1 MACPLCD
8 KKEGNELEL
17 QGEVIEIIY
26 KNDINSYCIAVL
38 KLDKES
44 RAIATELN
52 DETTIVG
59 YLPFVNIGDTLKV
72 VGKVVEHQ
80 EYGKQFKVDTF
91 EKSMPQTTKAL
102 ERYLAN
108 CGIKGIGPA
117 TAKHIV
123 EMFGE
128 DTINVFKFEPTKLA
142 QVKGITKDK
151 AIEIAN
157 TFIENWEVWQLV
169 GFLDKFGIGPQSA
182 EKIYKA
188 LGANAIEEINSNPY
202 ILIDLVNKVNF
213 EQIDKMALGLG
224 IEYNNEKR
232 IRSGIKHALIL
243 MTFNGHCCTRY
254 ESLIDYV
261 QKLLGVSENEVE
273 DCLINMKAKEDIVLE
288 ERDGEEWV
296 YLYPYYRAEEEVARR
311 LIDLDR
317 YKNVKKIDKFDKE
330 LEMFEKKSNI
340 DLSEKQKEAI
350 KAINDNNVCVIT
362 GGPGTGKT
370 TIIKT
375 IIDIF
380 KYNEMKPVL
389 CAPTG
394 RAAKKM
400 TEATGEEAKTL
411 HRLLEIGKLSDE
423 NPSMYKEVSVA
434 PIDGDIVIV
443 DEMSMVDLFLMNYLC
458 KALYKG
464 TKLVLV
470 GDIDQL
476 PSVGPGNVLKD
487 IIESEEITTIT
498 LNKIFRQAARSKI
511 IVNAHR
517 VNEGIGFITKQE
529 IEDGAN
535 ADEYIDGA
543 ETQEVN
549 GKSNSEKEDKDTN
562 TDRQVKA
569 SNIADRNNSFLD
581 DFFFVNE
588 RNKEKIL
595 YNIITLSGERLKN
608 YGDYD
613 FFKNIQVITPTK
625 KGELGTKELN
635 KILQQTINPSM
646 ETKKERKFGD
656 SIFREG
662 DRIMQI
668 KNNYDIYWEKKEPRF
683 EYGSG
688 VFNGEFGTICNI
700 DEESKQ
706 VKIKFDD
713 DKEVWYQFSEL
724 DQIEHAY
731 AITVHKA
738 QGSEFDVVLMPIS
751 QTAPMLLTRNLLYTG
766 MTRARKLLIIIG
778 NKNIIDF
785 MINNADNKK
794 RNTGLAFK
802 LRMRN

>member
-1 MACPLCD
+1 M
-8 KKEGNELEL
+8 EL

-26 KNDINSYCIAVL
+26 KNELNSYCIAVL
-38 KLDKES
+38 KLDKSEIKKQL
-44 RAIATELN
+44 ANIEDEALEMAYKELD

-72 VGKVVEHQ
+72 IGKIVEHQ
-80 EYGKQFKVDTF
+80 EYGKQVKVDTF
-91 EKSMPQTTKAL
+91 EKKMPQTTKAL

-123 EMFGE
+123 DTFGE
-128 DTINVFKFEPTKLA
+128 DTINIFKFEPTKLA
-142 QVKGITKDK
+142 QIKGITKDK
-151 AIEIAN
+151 AVEIAT

-188 LGANAIEEINSNPY
+188 LGINAMEEIEANPY
-202 ILIDLVNKVNF
+202 LLIDLVNKVNF
-213 EQIDKMALGLG
+213 EQIDKMALGIG

-232 IRSGIKHALIL
+232 IRSGIKHALL
-243 MTFNGHCCTRY
+243 LATYNGHCCTKY
-254 ESLIDYV
+254 EGLIEFV
-261 QKLLGVSENEVE
+261 EKLLNVNENEIE
-273 DCLINMKAKEDIVLE
+273 DTLINMKAKEEIVFE
-288 ERDGEEWV
+288 ERDEEEWV
-296 YLYPYYRAEEEVARR
+296 YLYEYYKAEEDVAKR
-311 LIDLDR
+311 LIDLDSYR
-317 YKNVKKIDKFDKE
+317 NIKKIDRFEKE
-330 LEMFEKKSNI
+330 LAKFEKISSI
-340 DLSEKQKEAI
+340 ELSEKQIEAI
-350 KAINDNNVCVIT
+350 KAINENNVCVIT

-375 IIDIF
+375 IIEIF
-380 KYNEMKPVL
+380 KSNEMKPVL

-400 TEATGEEAKTL
+400 TETTGEEAKTL
-411 HRLLEIGKLSDE
+411 HRLLEIGKLSEDGQKI
-423 NPSMYKEVSVA
+423 NTNISVA

-476 PSVGPGNVLKD
+476 PSVGSGNVLKD
-487 IIESEEITTIT
+487 IIESGRITTIT

-517 VNEGIGFITKQE
+517 VNEGMGFITKEE
-529 IEDGAN
+529 ISDSSLN
-535 ADEYIDGA
+535 
-543 ETQEVN
+543 
-549 GKSNSEKEDKDTN
+549 
-562 TDRQVKA
+562 
-569 SNIADRNNSFLD
+569 
-581 DFFFVNE
+581 DFFFVDE
-588 RNKEKIL
+588 KNKDKIL
-595 YNIITLSGERLKN
+595 YNVITLSGERLKN

-635 KILQQTINPSM
+635 KLLQQTVNPPAES
-646 ETKKERKFGD
+646 KKERKFGD

-668 KNNYDIYWEKKEPRF
+668 KNNYDIYWEKKEPHF
-683 EYGSG
+683 ESGSG
-688 VFNGEFGTICNI
+688 VFNGEFGTIQII
-700 DEESKQ
+700 DEFNKQ
-706 VKIKFDD
+706 IKIKYDD
-713 DKEVWYQFSEL
+713 EKEAWYQFSEL
-724 DQIEHAY
+724 EQIEHAY

-738 QGSEFDVVLMPIS
+738 Q
-751 QTAPMLLTRNLLYTG
+751 
-766 MTRARKLLIIIG
+766 RK
-778 NKNIIDF
+778 
-785 MINNADNKK
+785 
-794 RNTGLAFK
+794 
-802 LRMRN
+802 

>member
-1 MACPLCD
+1 M
-8 KKEGNELEL
+8 EL

-26 KNDINSYCIAVL
+26 KNDLNSYCIAVL
-38 KLDKES
+38 KLDKDAMKASEKQREQRKLEQS
-44 RAIATELN
+44 MSNQLGLFSSDDLTAEEIDSLE

-59 YLPFVNIGDTLKV
+59 YLPFVNIGDTLNV
-72 VGKVVEHQ
+72 VGRFVEHQ
-80 EYGKQFKVDTF
+80 EYGRQFKVDTF
-91 EKSMPQTTKAL
+91 EKKMPQTTKAL

-123 EMFGE
+123 DMFGE
-128 DTINVFKFEPTKLA
+128 DTLNVFKFEPTKLA
-142 QVKGITKDK
+142 QVKGITKEK

-157 TFIENWEVWQLV
+157 TFIEHWEVWQLV

-182 EKIYKA
+182 EKIYKE
-188 LGANAIEEINSNPY
+188 LGANAMEEIEANPY
-202 ILIDLVNKVNF
+202 LLIDLVSKANF
-213 EQIDKMALGLG
+213 EQIDKMALDMGMD
-224 IEYNNEKR
+224 YNNEKR
-232 IRSGIKHALIL
+232 IRSGIKHALIR
-243 MTFNGHCCTRY
+243 MTLNGHCCTRY
-254 ESLIDYV
+254 EGLIEFV
-261 QKLLGVSENEVE
+261 KKLLNVGENEIE
-273 DCLINMKAKEDIVLE
+273 ETLINMKAKGDIVLE
-288 ERDGEEWV
+288 DRDETEWV
-296 YLYPYYRAEEEVARR
+296 YLYQYYDAEENVARR
-311 LIDLDR
+311 LIDLDN
-317 YKNVKKIDKFDKE
+317 YKNVKKIDRFEKE
-330 LEMFEKKSNI
+330 LALFEKKSNI

-350 KAINDNNVCVIT
+350 EAINEHNVCVIT

-380 KYNEMKPVL
+380 KHNEMKPVL

-400 TEATGEEAKTL
+400 SETTGEEAKTL
-411 HRLLEIGKLSDE
+411 HRLLEIGKFNDE
-423 NPSMYKEVSVA
+423 NQGINTEISVA

-487 IIESEEITTIT
+487 IIESGKITTIT
-498 LNKIFRQAARSKI
+498 LNKIFRQAAKSKI

-517 VNEGIGFITKQE
+517 VNDGEGFITKE
-529 IEDGAN
+529 EMEELNNMDEKDVEPAKEYVEEEAKIE
-535 ADEYIDGA
+535 
-543 ETQEVN
+543 
-549 GKSNSEKEDKDTN
+549 KD
-562 TDRQVKA
+562 
-569 SNIADRNNSFLD
+569 NNFLN

-588 RNKEKIL
+588 NSKDKIL

-635 KILQQTINPSM
+635 KLLQQTVNPAS

-656 SIFREG
+656 SIFREE

-668 KNNYDIYWEKKEPRF
+668 KNNYDIYWEKKEPYF
-683 EYGSG
+683 ESGSG
-688 VFNGEFGTICNI
+688 VFNGEFGTIQKI
-700 DEESKQ
+700 DEFNKQ
-706 VKIKFDD
+706 VKIKYDD
-713 DKEVWYQFSEL
+713 EKEVWYQFSEL
-724 DQIEHAY
+724 EQIEHAY

-738 QGSEFDVVLMPIS
+738 Q
-751 QTAPMLLTRNLLYTG
+751 
-766 MTRARKLLIIIG
+766 RKRI
-778 NKNIIDF
+778 
-785 MINNADNKK
+785 
-794 RNTGLAFK
+794 
-802 LRMRN
+802 

>member
-1 MACPLCD
+1 M
-8 KKEGNELEL
+8 EL

-26 KNDINSYCIAVL
+26 KNDLNSYCIAVL
-38 KLDKES
+38 KLDKDAMKASEKQREQRKLEQS
-44 RAIATELN
+44 MSNQLEFFTINDENAENINSLE

-59 YLPFVNIGDTLKV
+59 YLPFVNIGDTLNV
-72 VGKVVEHQ
+72 VGRFVEHQ
-80 EYGKQFKVDTF
+80 EYGRQFKVDTF
-91 EKSMPQTTKAL
+91 EKKMPQTTKAL

-123 EMFGE
+123 DMFGE
-128 DTINVFKFEPTKLA
+128 DTLNVFKFEPTKLA
-142 QVKGITKDK
+142 QVKGITKEK

-157 TFIENWEVWQLV
+157 TFIEHWEVWQLV

-182 EKIYKA
+182 EKIYKE
-188 LGANAIEEINSNPY
+188 LGANAMEEIEANPY
-202 ILIDLVNKVNF
+202 LLIDLVGKANF
-213 EQIDKMALGLG
+213 EQIDKMALDMGMD
-224 IEYNNEKR
+224 YNNEKR
-232 IRSGIKHALIL
+232 IRSGIKHALIR
-243 MTFNGHCCTRY
+243 MTLNGHCCTRY
-254 ESLIDYV
+254 EGLIEFV
-261 QKLLGVSENEVE
+261 KKLLNVGENEIE
-273 DCLINMKAKEDIVLE
+273 ETLINMKAKGDIVLE
-288 ERDGEEWV
+288 DRDETEWV
-296 YLYPYYRAEEEVARR
+296 YLYQYYDAEENVARR
-311 LIDLDR
+311 LIDLDN
-317 YKNVKKIDKFDKE
+317 YKNVKKIDRFEKE
-330 LEMFEKKSNI
+330 LALFEKKSNI

-350 KAINDNNVCVIT
+350 EAINEHNVCVIT

-380 KYNEMKPVL
+380 KHNEMKPVL

-400 TEATGEEAKTL
+400 SETTGEEAKTL
-411 HRLLEIGKLSDE
+411 HRLLEIGKFNDE
-423 NPSMYKEVSVA
+423 NQGINTEISVA

-487 IIESEEITTIT
+487 IIESGKITTIT
-498 LNKIFRQAARSKI
+498 LNKIFRQAAKSKI

-517 VNEGIGFITKQE
+517 VNDGEGFITKE
-529 IEDGAN
+529 EMEELNNMDEKDVEPAKEYVEEEAKIE
-535 ADEYIDGA
+535 
-543 ETQEVN
+543 
-549 GKSNSEKEDKDTN
+549 KD
-562 TDRQVKA
+562 
-569 SNIADRNNSFLD
+569 NNFLN

-588 RNKEKIL
+588 NSKDKIL

-635 KILQQTINPSM
+635 KLLQQTVNPAS

-656 SIFREG
+656 SIFREE

-668 KNNYDIYWEKKEPRF
+668 KNNYDIYWEKKEPYF
-683 EYGSG
+683 ESGSG
-688 VFNGEFGTICNI
+688 VFNGEFGTIQNI
-700 DEESKQ
+700 DEFNKQ
-706 VKIKFDD
+706 VKIKYDD
-713 DKEVWYQFSEL
+713 EKEVWYQFSEL
-724 DQIEHAY
+724 EQIEHAY

-738 QGSEFDVVLMPIS
+738 Q
-751 QTAPMLLTRNLLYTG
+751 
-766 MTRARKLLIIIG
+766 RKRI
-778 NKNIIDF
+778 
-785 MINNADNKK
+785 
-794 RNTGLAFK
+794 
-802 LRMRN
+802 

>member
-1 MACPLCD
+1 
-8 KKEGNELEL
+8 
-17 QGEVIEIIY
+17 
-26 KNDINSYCIAVL
+26 
-38 KLDKES
+38 
-44 RAIATELN
+44 
-52 DETTIVG
+52 
-59 YLPFVNIGDTLKV
+59 
-72 VGKVVEHQ
+72 
-80 EYGKQFKVDTF
+80 
-91 EKSMPQTTKAL
+91 MPQTTKAL

-117 TAKHIV
+117 TAKNIIT
-123 EMFGE
+123 MFGDE
-128 DTINVFKFEPTKLA
+128 TIDVLKFEPEKLSR
-142 QVKGITKDK
+142 VKGISKER

-157 TFIENWEVWQLV
+157 EFVEKWEVWQIV
-169 GFLDKFGIGPQSA
+169 GFLDKFGIGPQNA
-182 EKIYKA
+182 EKVYKA
-188 LGANAIEEINSNPY
+188 LGANAIEEIESNPY
-202 ILIDLVNKVNF
+202 VLIDLVNKVNF
-213 EQIDKMALGLG
+213 EQIDRMALSLG
-224 IEYNNEKR
+224 FEYNNEKR
-232 IRSGIKHALIL
+232 IRSGVKHALIL

-261 QKLLGVSENEVE
+261 KKLLNVSDNEVE
-273 DCLINMKAKEDIVLE
+273 ECIINMKAKEDIVLE
-288 ERDGEEWV
+288 ERDGCEWV
-296 YLYPYYRAEEEVARR
+296 YLYQYYKVE
-311 LIDLDR
+311 
-317 YKNVKKIDKFDKE
+317 KNVAERLQDLANYDNIKKISRFNKE

-350 KAINDNNVCVIT
+350 EAINEHNVCVIT

-380 KYNEMKPVL
+380 KHNEMKPVL

-411 HRLLEIGKLSDE
+411 HRLLEIGKISEE
-423 NPSMYKEVSVA
+423 NQVLPTEVSVA

-443 DEMSMVDLFLMNYLC
+443 DEMSMVDIFLMNYLC

-487 IIESEEITTIT
+487 IIESDAITTIT

-517 VNEGIGFITKQE
+517 VNEGLSFLTKEE
-529 IEDGAN
+529 ISS
-535 ADEYIDGA
+535 GA
-543 ETQEVN
+543 ENDYLEDFFYI
-549 GKSNSEKEDKDTN
+549 SE
-562 TDRQVKA
+562 TDRQ
-569 SNIADRNNSFLD
+569 
-581 DFFFVNE
+581 
-588 RNKEKIL
+588 KIL
-595 YNIITLSGERLKN
+595 YNVITLSGDRLKN

-635 KILQQTINPSM
+635 KVLQQTINPSM

-656 SIFREG
+656 NIFREG

-668 KNNYDIYWEKKEPRF
+668 KNNYDIYWEKKEPEF

-688 VFNGEFGTICNI
+688 VFNGEFGTISVI
-700 DEESKQ
+700 DDFNKQ
-706 VKIKFDD
+706 IKIRFDD
-713 DKEVWYQFSEL
+713 EKEAWYQYNEL

-731 AITVHKA
+731 AITVHK
-738 QGSEFDVVLMPIS
+738 S
-751 QTAPMLLTRNLLYTG
+751 Q
-766 MTRARKLLIIIG
+766 RK
-778 NKNIIDF
+778 
-785 MINNADNKK
+785 
-794 RNTGLAFK
+794 RV
-802 LRMRN
+802 